1 MNEKVLN
8 RLIADNIS
16 KRYLAQKLDGLIKDN
31 VGAMAYKAEAI
42 DALKNAKNLLILG
55 ETGMGKS
62 YLAFELVFEL
72 KIASNGDAR
81 FYYNRASILQS
92 DFKANYSNV
101 SKTLESVL
109 SKPSFYYGDE
119 PSPVEVVIIDE
130 VDDLHDYTILNEIII
145 SAYDKLIPVI
155 LIGNISYNTLA
166 ERLND
171 KAFSRLSESMAIYSL
186 DGNDLRTQQ
195 EVKE

>member
-1 MNEKVLN
+1 MNDKLLN
-8 RLIADNIS
+8 RLLADNIS
-16 KRYLAQKLDGLIKDN
+16 KRFLAHKQNGLIKDD
-31 VGAMAYKAEAI
+31 VGAMRYKQGAI

-62 YLAFELVFEL
+62 YLAFALVFAL

-101 SKTLESVL
+101 SKTLDGVL
-109 SKPSFYYGDE
+109 TKPSFYYGDE
-119 PSPVEVVIIDE
+119 PSPVEVIIIDE
-130 VDDLHDYTILNEIII
+130 VDDLRDYTILNEVII

-155 LIGNISYNTLA
+155 LIGNIRYEILA
-166 ERLND
+166 ERLSD
-171 KAFSRLSESMAIYSL
+171 KALSRLTENMEVYSL
-186 DGNDLRTQQ
+186 DGQDLRTQQ
-195 EVKE
+195 EVEK